1 MGLTMCLAMGLGPG
15 DKTQLN
21 NDKARPQHST
31 PYLIP
36 YLCIRMGHAHA
47 LYISCSANC
56 RLYIIVIKREKFSR
70 LLQDG
75 FSRAPAKTMSGR
87 ALLKIPTMPS
97 EAFAVISP
105 KQDSSSSQESCLLV
119 RNAPLCMEAWVAS
132 STGREHARLGMVCL
146 HAQEISADG
155 AAP

>member
-56 RLYIIVIKREKFSR
+56 RLYIIVIKREKFLR
-70 LLQDG
+70 LFAGWL
-75 FSRAPAKTMSGR
+75 FSSAGKDNVRQSAAEDPHNAK
-87 ALLKIPTMPS
+87 
-97 EAFAVISP
+97 
-105 KQDSSSSQESCLLV
+105 
-119 RNAPLCMEAWVAS
+119 
-132 STGREHARLGMVCL
+132 
-146 HAQEISADG
+146 
-155 AAP
+155 